1 MKSIPEFSI
10 RKPATTIMFIIS
22 MIFFGFLGLRKM
34 PVEMLPNINKPT
46 VRIRIKWDGATPDDV
61 DKMITRKIEDVL
73 PNVEGIVEY
82 SSESS
87 AETSLIFI
95 KFKYGTDVET
105 KITLIQN
112 ELNQIRNKFPDDMK
126 EPSIRKSSS
135 SDIPALTFTL
145 YGGDMMEMRS
155 YAENNLKPMLERL
168 EGVSEIDVYGGQEQE
183 VAIEID
189 PDKLENYNLSIV
201 DVYNKMKSSS
211 INIPGGILREGEKEY
226 LIKIEAE
233 IETADEIKEIILSN
247 KDGHLLKLKDIANI
261 KVAPKDVKSI
271 YRKNGEDSIVVIIS
285 KTDGGNAIS
294 IVNNSKKLL
303 EKNRGSLPLNTKL
316 NYEFDSSITI
326 NNSIN
331 NVKNSGIQ
339 GLVLASLI
347 LFVFLKSISATL
359 IIAVA
364 IPISIIFTFFLLN
377 MQGISINL
385 ISLMGLSLGIGMLVD
400 NSVVVVDNIFRHMT
414 ELGKSKI
421 QAAKDG
427 AEEMALPVLAST
439 MTTVAAFLPL
449 VFQEGLAKEQF
460 NNLCYA
466 ISYSL
471 LASLIISLTFVPM
484 IASKI
489 MDQKKNLNAEGKI
502 MTTFRKIYVNSLKWS
517 IRKRG
522 IVLLILLA
530 LFSGSLYVASKL
542 GGRFTP
548 TIDEGRYAV
557 VAKLPSGS
565 DVNKGDRIGKI
576 LEEKVKDLPFVVDY
590 TVSANG
596 TSSILNI
603 NAGLKTSR
611 EESMSDILKKL
622 RQTFVEIPDME
633 LTIAPGYRFGTRGLY
648 DLEFEL
654 YSDNE
659 AQLQII
665 SEQLKEQI
673 KKIDGI
679 YDVTSSFEGGKPEG
693 KFYINR
699 EKAEY
704 YGLDVKEI
712 ATMIQTQIL
721 GGTPIKINS
730 DNSEIDVT
738 LKLQKKYRESTG
750 LILDSRITL
759 KSGENIRISDVAEF
773 RAEEGPSK
781 IEKKDK
787 KKKIVLYANLK
798 SELDLK
804 TAQELVI
811 ETLEDMGYPEGIT
824 YGTGGK
830 SADMAEMSNQL
841 QYTFMIAVFLI
852 YFILVWQ
859 FESFIMPFV
868 IILSIPLSTTG
879 AFYALYLAGLSIDAM
894 VSVGFVMLAGIVV
907 NNAIVLIDFINFRR
921 EVGDNMNKALI
932 TAGKTRLRPILMTTL
947 TTVLGM
953 LPLMFSNGEGS
964 EIYKGMSF
972 VVVKAL
978 ITAGKTRLRPI
989 LMTTLTTVLGMLP
1002 LMFSN
1007 GEGSEIYKG
1016 MSFVVVFGL
1025 SAATLLTLIVI
1036 PVFYYFI
1043 DDFVKACKKL
1053 KESILAK
1060 K

>member
-46 VRIRIKWDGATPDDV
+46 VRIRIKWDGATPDDI

-364 IPISIIFTFFLLN
+364 IPISIVFTFFLLN

-517 IRKRG
+517 IRRRG
-522 IVLLILLA
+522 IVLLILFA

-576 LEEKVKDLPFVVDY
+576 LEDKVKDLPFVVDY

-611 EESMSDILKKL
+611 EDSMSDILKKL

-972 VVVKAL
+972 VVV
-978 ITAGKTRLRPI
+978 
-989 LMTTLTTVLGMLP
+989 
-1002 LMFSN
+1002 
-1007 GEGSEIYKG
+1007 
-1016 MSFVVVFGL
+1016 FGL

>member
-261 KVAPKDVKSI
+261 KVAPKDIKSI

-414 ELGKSKI
+414 ELGKNKI

-517 IRKRG
+517 IRRRG
-522 IVLLILLA
+522 IVLLILFA

-622 RQTFVEIPDME
+622 RETFVEIPDME

-787 KKKIVLYANLK
+787 KKKIVIYANMK
-798 SELDLK
+798 DELDLK

-811 ETLEDMGYPEGIT
+811 QTLEDMGYPEGIT

-830 SADMAEMSNQL
+830 SADMAEMSEQL

-972 VVVKAL
+972 VVV
-978 ITAGKTRLRPI
+978 
-989 LMTTLTTVLGMLP
+989 
-1002 LMFSN
+1002 
-1007 GEGSEIYKG
+1007 
-1016 MSFVVVFGL
+1016 FGL

-1036 PVFYYFI
+1036 PIFYYFI
-1043 DDFVKACKKL
+1043 DDFVKWCKK
-1053 KESILAK
+1053 AK
-1060 K
+1060 KVILNKK

>member
-1 MKSIPEFSI
+1 MRSIPEFSI

-112 ELNQIRNKFPDDMK
+112 ELNQIRNKFPDDMD

-135 SDIPALTFTL
+135 SDVPALTFTL
-145 YGGDMMEMRS
+145 YGGDKMEMRS

-168 EGVSEIDVYGGQEQE
+168 EGVSEINVYGGQEQE

-201 DVYNKMKSSS
+201 DVYNKMKSASA
-211 INIPGGILREGEKEY
+211 NLPGGILREGEKEY

-261 KVAPKDVKSI
+261 KVAPKDIKSI

-285 KTDGGNAIS
+285 KTDEGNAVS

-326 NNSIN
+326 NNSIS

-339 GLVLASLI
+339 GLVLASAI
-347 LFVFLKSISATL
+347 LFVFLKSISATI

-377 MQGISINL
+377 IQGISINL

-414 ELGKSKI
+414 ELGKNKL

-517 IRKRG
+517 IRRRG
-522 IVLLILLA
+522 IVLLILFV

-565 DVNKGDRIGKI
+565 DVNKGDRIGRI

-622 RQTFVEIPDME
+622 RETFVEIPDME

-659 AQLQII
+659 AQLQIV
-665 SEQLKEQI
+665 SEQLKEEI

-704 YGLDVKEI
+704 YGLDVKDI

-773 RAEEGPSK
+773 KAEEGPSK

-787 KKKIVLYANLK
+787 KKKIVIYANMK
-798 SELDLK
+798 DELDLK

-811 ETLEDMGYPEGIT
+811 QTLEDMGYPEGIT

-830 SADMAEMSNQL
+830 SADMAEMSEQL

-868 IILSIPLSTTG
+868 IIISIPLSTTG

-964 EIYKGMSF
+964 E
-972 VVVKAL
+972 V
-978 ITAGKTRLRPI
+978 
-989 LMTTLTTVLGMLP
+989 
-1002 LMFSN
+1002 
-1007 GEGSEIYKG
+1007 YKG

-1036 PVFYYFI
+1036 PIFYYFI
-1043 DDFVKACKKL
+1043 DDFIKICKNL
-1053 KESILAK
+1053 KK
-1060 K
+1060 KIFK

>member
-112 ELNQIRNKFPDDMK
+112 ELNQIRNKFPDDMD

-135 SDIPALTFTL
+135 SDVPALTFTL
-145 YGGDMMEMRS
+145 YGGDKMEMRS

-168 EGVSEIDVYGGQEQE
+168 EGVSEINVYGGQEQE

-201 DVYNKMKSSS
+201 DVYNKMKSASA
-211 INIPGGILREGEKEY
+211 NLPGGILREGEKEY
-226 LIKIEAE
+226 LVKIEAE
-233 IETADEIKEIILSN
+233 IETADEIREIILSN
-247 KDGHLLKLKDIANI
+247 RDGHLLKLKDVASI
-261 KVAPKDVKSI
+261 KVAPKDIKSI

-285 KTDGGNAIS
+285 KTDGGNAVS

-303 EKNRGSLPLNTKL
+303 ERNRGSLPLNTKL

-331 NVKNSGIQ
+331 NVKSSGIQ
-339 GLVLASLI
+339 GLVLASAI
-347 LFVFLKSISATL
+347 LFVFLKSISATI

-414 ELGKSKI
+414 ELGKNKI

-517 IRKRG
+517 IRRRG
-522 IVLLILLA
+522 IVLLILFA

-622 RQTFVEIPDME
+622 RETFVEIPDME

-704 YGLDVKEI
+704 YGLDVKDI

-787 KKKIVLYANLK
+787 KKKIVIYANMK
-798 SELDLK
+798 DELDLK

-811 ETLEDMGYPEGIT
+811 QTLEDMGYPEGIT

-830 SADMAEMSNQL
+830 SADMAEMSEQL

-972 VVVKAL
+972 VVV
-978 ITAGKTRLRPI
+978 
-989 LMTTLTTVLGMLP
+989 
-1002 LMFSN
+1002 
-1007 GEGSEIYKG
+1007 
-1016 MSFVVVFGL
+1016 FGL

-1036 PVFYYFI
+1036 PIFYYFI
-1043 DDFVKACKKL
+1043 DDFVKWCKK
-1053 KESILAK
+1053 AK
-1060 K
+1060 KVILNKK

>member
-271 YRKNGEDSIVVIIS
+271 YRKNGENSIVVIIS

-517 IRKRG
+517 IRRRG
-522 IVLLILLA
+522 IVLLILFA

-972 VVVKAL
+972 VVV
-978 ITAGKTRLRPI
+978 
-989 LMTTLTTVLGMLP
+989 
-1002 LMFSN
+1002 
-1007 GEGSEIYKG
+1007 
-1016 MSFVVVFGL
+1016 FGL

>member
-112 ELNQIRNKFPDDMK
+112 ELNQIRNKFPDDMD

-135 SDIPALTFTL
+135 SDVPALTFTL
-145 YGGDMMEMRS
+145 YGGDKMEMRS

-168 EGVSEIDVYGGQEQE
+168 EGVSEINVYGGQEQE

-201 DVYNKMKSSS
+201 DVYNKMKNASA
-211 INIPGGILREGEKEY
+211 NLPGGILREGEKEY
-226 LIKIEAE
+226 LVKIEAE
-233 IETADEIKEIILSN
+233 IETADEIREIILSN
-247 KDGHLLKLKDIANI
+247 KDGHLLKLKDVANI
-261 KVAPKDVKSI
+261 KVAPKDIKSI

-285 KTDGGNAIS
+285 KTDGGNAVS

-303 EKNRGSLPLNTKL
+303 ERNRGSLPLNTKL

-331 NVKNSGIQ
+331 NVKSSGIQ

-517 IRKRG
+517 IRRRG
-522 IVLLILLA
+522 IVLLILFA

-622 RQTFVEIPDME
+622 RETFVEIPDME

-665 SEQLKEQI
+665 SNQLKEEI

-704 YGLDVKEI
+704 YGLDVKDI

-787 KKKIVLYANLK
+787 KKKIVIYANMK
-798 SELDLK
+798 DELDLK

-830 SADMAEMSNQL
+830 SADMAEMSEQL

-953 LPLMFSNGEGS
+953 LPLMFN
-964 EIYKGMSF
+964 
-972 VVVKAL
+972 
-978 ITAGKTRLRPI
+978 
-989 LMTTLTTVLGMLP
+989 
-1002 LMFSN
+1002 N

-1043 DDFVKACKKL
+1043 DDFIKICKKL
-1053 KESILAK
+1053 KKSILAK

>member
-10 RKPATTIMFIIS
+10 RKPATTIIFIIS

-112 ELNQIRNKFPDDMK
+112 ELNQIRNKFPDDMD

-135 SDIPALTFTL
+135 SDVPALTFTL
-145 YGGDMMEMRS
+145 YGGDKMEMRS

-168 EGVSEIDVYGGQEQE
+168 EGVSEINVYGGQEQE

-201 DVYNKMKSSS
+201 DVYNKMKSASA
-211 INIPGGILREGEKEY
+211 NLPGGILREGEKEY
-226 LIKIEAE
+226 LVKIEAE
-233 IETADEIKEIILSN
+233 IETADEIREIILSN
-247 KDGHLLKLKDIANI
+247 KDGHLLKLKDVASI
-261 KVAPKDVKSI
+261 KVAPKDIKSI

-285 KTDGGNAIS
+285 KTDSGNAVS

-303 EKNRGSLPLNTKL
+303 ERNRGSLPLNTKL

-331 NVKNSGIQ
+331 NVKSSGIQ
-339 GLVLASLI
+339 GLVLASAI
-347 LFVFLKSISATL
+347 LFVFLKSISATI

-414 ELGKSKI
+414 ELGKNKI

-517 IRKRG
+517 IRRRG
-522 IVLLILLA
+522 IVLLILFA
-530 LFSGSLYVASKL
+530 LFSSSLYVASKL

-622 RQTFVEIPDME
+622 RETFVEIPDME

-704 YGLDVKEI
+704 YGLDVKDI

-787 KKKIVLYANLK
+787 KKKIVIYANMK
-798 SELDLK
+798 DELDLK

-811 ETLEDMGYPEGIT
+811 QTLEDMGYPEGIT

-830 SADMAEMSNQL
+830 SADMAEMSEQL

-972 VVVKAL
+972 VVV
-978 ITAGKTRLRPI
+978 
-989 LMTTLTTVLGMLP
+989 
-1002 LMFSN
+1002 
-1007 GEGSEIYKG
+1007 
-1016 MSFVVVFGL
+1016 FGL

-1036 PVFYYFI
+1036 PIFYYFI
-1043 DDFVKACKKL
+1043 DNFVKWCKK
-1053 KESILAK
+1053 AK
-1060 K
+1060 KVILNKK

>member
-112 ELNQIRNKFPDDMK
+112 ELNQIRNKFPDDMD

-135 SDIPALTFTL
+135 SDVPALTFTL
-145 YGGDMMEMRS
+145 YGGDKMEMRS

-168 EGVSEIDVYGGQEQE
+168 EGVSEINVYGGQEQE

-201 DVYNKMKSSS
+201 DIYNKMRSASA
-211 INIPGGILREGEKEY
+211 NLPGGILREGEKEY
-226 LIKIEAE
+226 LVKIEAE
-233 IETADEIKEIILSN
+233 IETADEIREIILSN
-247 KDGHLLKLKDIANI
+247 KDGHLLKLKDVASI
-261 KVAPKDVKSI
+261 KVAPKDIKSI

-285 KTDGGNAIS
+285 KTDSGNAVS

-303 EKNRGSLPLNTKL
+303 ERNRGSLPLNTKL

-331 NVKNSGIQ
+331 NVKSSGIQ
-339 GLVLASLI
+339 GLVLASAI
-347 LFVFLKSISATL
+347 LFVFLKSISATI

-414 ELGKSKI
+414 ELGKGKI

-517 IRKRG
+517 IRRRG
-522 IVLLILLA
+522 IVLLILFA

-622 RQTFVEIPDME
+622 RETFVEIPDME

-704 YGLDVKEI
+704 YGLDVRDI

-787 KKKIVLYANLK
+787 KKKIVIYANMK
-798 SELDLK
+798 DELDLK

-811 ETLEDMGYPEGIT
+811 QTLEDMGYPEGIT

-830 SADMAEMSNQL
+830 SADMAEMSEQL

-972 VVVKAL
+972 VVV
-978 ITAGKTRLRPI
+978 
-989 LMTTLTTVLGMLP
+989 
-1002 LMFSN
+1002 
-1007 GEGSEIYKG
+1007 
-1016 MSFVVVFGL
+1016 FGL

-1036 PVFYYFI
+1036 PIFYYFI
-1043 DDFVKACKKL
+1043 DDFVKWCKKV
-1053 KESILAK
+1053 K
-1060 K
+1060 KVVLNKK

>member
-34 PVEMLPNINKPT
+34 PIEMLPNINKPT

-112 ELNQIRNKFPDDMK
+112 ELNQIRNKFPDDMD

-135 SDIPALTFTL
+135 SDVPALTFTL
-145 YGGDMMEMRS
+145 YGGDKMEMRS

-168 EGVSEIDVYGGQEQE
+168 EGVSEINVYGGQEQE

-201 DVYNKMKSSS
+201 DVYNKMKSASA
-211 INIPGGILREGEKEY
+211 NLPGGILREGEKEY
-226 LIKIEAE
+226 LVKIEAE
-233 IETADEIKEIILSN
+233 IETADEIREIILSN
-247 KDGHLLKLKDIANI
+247 KDGHLLKLKDVASI
-261 KVAPKDVKSI
+261 KVAPKDIKSI

-331 NVKNSGIQ
+331 NVKSSGIQ
-339 GLVLASLI
+339 GLVLASAI
-347 LFVFLKSISATL
+347 LFVFLKSISATI

-414 ELGKSKI
+414 ELGKNKI

-517 IRKRG
+517 IRRRG
-522 IVLLILLA
+522 IVLLILFA

-596 TSSILNI
+596 TGSILNI

-738 LKLQKKYRESTG
+738 LKLQKKYRKSTG

-972 VVVKAL
+972 VVV
-978 ITAGKTRLRPI
+978 
-989 LMTTLTTVLGMLP
+989 
-1002 LMFSN
+1002 
-1007 GEGSEIYKG
+1007 
-1016 MSFVVVFGL
+1016 FGL

>member
-112 ELNQIRNKFPDDMK
+112 ELNQIRNKFPDDMD

-135 SDIPALTFTL
+135 SDVPALTFTL
-145 YGGDMMEMRS
+145 YGGDKMEMRS

-168 EGVSEIDVYGGQEQE
+168 EGVSEINVYGGQEQE

-201 DVYNKMKSSS
+201 DVYNKMKSASA
-211 INIPGGILREGEKEY
+211 NLPGGILREGEKEY
-226 LIKIEAE
+226 LVKIEAE

-247 KDGHLLKLKDIANI
+247 KDGHLLKLKDVASI
-261 KVAPKDVKSI
+261 KVAPKDIKSI

-285 KTDGGNAIS
+285 KTDSGNAVS

-303 EKNRGSLPLNTKL
+303 ERNRGSLPLNTKL
-316 NYEFDSSITI
+316 NYEFDSSVTI

-331 NVKNSGIQ
+331 NVKSSGIQ
-339 GLVLASLI
+339 GLVLASAI
-347 LFVFLKSISATL
+347 LFVFLKSISATI

-414 ELGKSKI
+414 ELGKNKI

-517 IRKRG
+517 IRRRG
-522 IVLLILLA
+522 IVLLVLFI

-611 EESMSDILKKL
+611 KESMSDILKKL
-622 RQTFVEIPDME
+622 RETFVEIPDME

-659 AQLQII
+659 AQLQIV
-665 SEQLKEQI
+665 SEQLKEEI

-704 YGLDVKEI
+704 YGLDVKDI

-787 KKKIVLYANLK
+787 KKKIVIYANMK
-798 SELDLK
+798 DELDLK

-811 ETLEDMGYPEGIT
+811 QTLEDMGYPEGIT

-830 SADMAEMSNQL
+830 SADMAEMSEQL

-972 VVVKAL
+972 VVV
-978 ITAGKTRLRPI
+978 
-989 LMTTLTTVLGMLP
+989 
-1002 LMFSN
+1002 
-1007 GEGSEIYKG
+1007 
-1016 MSFVVVFGL
+1016 FGL

-1036 PVFYYFI
+1036 PIFYYFI
-1043 DDFVKACKKL
+1043 DDFVKWCKK
-1053 KESILAK
+1053 AK
-1060 K
+1060 KVILNKK

>member
-112 ELNQIRNKFPDDMK
+112 ELNQIRNKFPDDMD

-145 YGGDMMEMRS
+145 YGGDKMEMRS

-168 EGVSEIDVYGGQEQE
+168 EGVSEINVYGGQEQE

-201 DVYNKMKSSS
+201 DVYNKMKSASA
-211 INIPGGILREGEKEY
+211 NLPGGILREGEKEY
-226 LIKIEAE
+226 LVKIEAE
-233 IETADEIKEIILSN
+233 IETADEIREIILSN
-247 KDGHLLKLKDIANI
+247 KDGHLLKLKDIASI
-261 KVAPKDVKSI
+261 KVAPKDIKSI

-285 KTDGGNAIS
+285 KTDGGNAVS

-303 EKNRGSLPLNTKL
+303 ERNRGSLPLNTKL

-331 NVKNSGIQ
+331 NVKSSGIQ
-339 GLVLASLI
+339 GLVLASAI
-347 LFVFLKSISATL
+347 LFIFLKSISATI

-414 ELGKSKI
+414 ELGKNKI

-517 IRKRG
+517 IRRRG
-522 IVLLILLA
+522 IILLILFA

-622 RQTFVEIPDME
+622 RETFVEIPDME

-704 YGLDVKEI
+704 YGLDVKDI
-712 ATMIQTQIL
+712 ATMVQTQIL

-787 KKKIVLYANLK
+787 KKKIVIYANMK
-798 SELDLK
+798 DELDLK

-811 ETLEDMGYPEGIT
+811 QTLEDMGYPERIT

-830 SADMAEMSNQL
+830 SADMAEMSEQL

-972 VVVKAL
+972 VVV
-978 ITAGKTRLRPI
+978 
-989 LMTTLTTVLGMLP
+989 
-1002 LMFSN
+1002 
-1007 GEGSEIYKG
+1007 
-1016 MSFVVVFGL
+1016 FGL

-1036 PVFYYFI
+1036 PIFYYFI
-1043 DDFVKACKKL
+1043 DDFVKWCKK
-1053 KESILAK
+1053 AK
-1060 K
+1060 KVILNKK

>member
-46 VRIRIKWDGATPDDV
+46 VRIRIKWDGATPDDI

-112 ELNQIRNKFPDDMK
+112 ELNQIRNKFPNDMK

-517 IRKRG
+517 IRRRG
-522 IVLLILLA
+522 IVLLILFA

-611 EESMSDILKKL
+611 EDSMSDILKKL

-972 VVVKAL
+972 VVV
-978 ITAGKTRLRPI
+978 
-989 LMTTLTTVLGMLP
+989 
-1002 LMFSN
+1002 
-1007 GEGSEIYKG
+1007 
-1016 MSFVVVFGL
+1016 FGL

-1043 DDFVKACKKL
+1043 DDFAKVCKKL

>member
-233 IETADEIKEIILSN
+233 IKTADEIKEIILSN

-414 ELGKSKI
+414 ELGKGKI

-427 AEEMALPVLAST
+427 AKEMALPVLAST

-517 IRKRG
+517 IRRRG
-522 IVLLILLA
+522 IVLLILFA

-622 RQTFVEIPDME
+622 RETFVEIPDME

-704 YGLDVKEI
+704 YGLDVKDI

-787 KKKIVLYANLK
+787 KKKIVIYANMK
-798 SELDLK
+798 DELDLK

-811 ETLEDMGYPEGIT
+811 QTLEDMGYPEGIT

-830 SADMAEMSNQL
+830 SADMAEMSEQL

-972 VVVKAL
+972 VVV
-978 ITAGKTRLRPI
+978 
-989 LMTTLTTVLGMLP
+989 
-1002 LMFSN
+1002 
-1007 GEGSEIYKG
+1007 
-1016 MSFVVVFGL
+1016 FGL

-1036 PVFYYFI
+1036 PIFYYFI
-1043 DDFVKACKKL
+1043 DDFVKWCKK
-1053 KESILAK
+1053 AK
-1060 K
+1060 KVILNKK

>member
-1 MKSIPEFSI
+1 
-10 RKPATTIMFIIS
+10 MFIIS

-34 PVEMLPNINKPT
+34 PIEMLPNINKPT

-112 ELNQIRNKFPDDMK
+112 ELNQIRNKFPDDMD

-135 SDIPALTFTL
+135 SDVPALTFTL
-145 YGGDMMEMRS
+145 YGGDKMEMRS

-168 EGVSEIDVYGGQEQE
+168 EGVSEINVYGGQEQE

-201 DVYNKMKSSS
+201 DVYNKMKSASA
-211 INIPGGILREGEKEY
+211 NLPGGILREGEKEY
-226 LIKIEAE
+226 LVKIEAE
-233 IETADEIKEIILSN
+233 IETADEIREIILSN
-247 KDGHLLKLKDIANI
+247 KDGHLLKLKDVASI
-261 KVAPKDVKSI
+261 KVAPKDIKSI

-285 KTDGGNAIS
+285 KTDSGNAVS

-303 EKNRGSLPLNTKL
+303 ERNRGSLPLNTKL

-331 NVKNSGIQ
+331 NVKSSGIQ
-339 GLVLASLI
+339 GLVLASAI
-347 LFVFLKSISATL
+347 LFVFLKSISATI

-414 ELGKSKI
+414 ELGKNKI

-517 IRKRG
+517 IRRRG
-522 IVLLILLA
+522 IVLLILFA

-622 RQTFVEIPDME
+622 RETFVEIPDME

-704 YGLDVKEI
+704 YGLDVKDI

-787 KKKIVLYANLK
+787 KKKIVIYANMK
-798 SELDLK
+798 DELDLK

-811 ETLEDMGYPEGIT
+811 QTLEDMGYPEGIT

-830 SADMAEMSNQL
+830 SADMAEMSEQL

-972 VVVKAL
+972 VVV
-978 ITAGKTRLRPI
+978 
-989 LMTTLTTVLGMLP
+989 
-1002 LMFSN
+1002 
-1007 GEGSEIYKG
+1007 
-1016 MSFVVVFGL
+1016 FGL

-1036 PVFYYFI
+1036 PIFYYFI
-1043 DDFVKACKKL
+1043 DDFVKWCKK
-1053 KESILAK
+1053 AK
-1060 K
+1060 KVILNKK

>member
-1 MKSIPEFSI
+1 MKSISEFSI
-10 RKPATTIMFIIS
+10 RKPATATMFIIS
-22 MIFFGFLGLRKM
+22 MIFFGILGLKKM
-34 PVEMLPNINKPT
+34 PIEMLPNINKPT
-46 VRIRIKWDGATPDDV
+46 VRIRIKWDGATPSDV

-82 SSESS
+82 TSESS
-87 AETSLIFI
+87 AEQSLIFV
-95 KFKYGTDVET
+95 KFKYGTEVET

-112 ELNQIRNKFPDDMK
+112 EINQIRNKFPDDMK
-126 EPSIRKSSS
+126 EPSIRKSSM
-135 SDIPALTFTL
+135 SDVPAITFSMA
-145 YGGDMMEMRS
+145 GGDRMEMRS

-168 EGVSEIDVYGGQEQE
+168 SGVAQIQVFGGQEQE
-183 VAIEID
+183 VSVEVD
-189 PDKLENYNLSIV
+189 PNKLENYNLGIM
-201 DVYNKMKSSS
+201 DVYNKMNKASV
-211 INIPGGILREGEKEY
+211 NLPGGILREGEKEY

-233 IETADEIKEIILSN
+233 IETADQIKEIVLSN
-247 KDGHLLKLKDIANI
+247 KDGHLLKLKDIAKI
-261 KVAPKDVKSI
+261 QVAPKDRTSI
-271 YRKNGEDSIVVIIS
+271 YRKNGKDSIVVIVS
-285 KTDGGNAIS
+285 KTDDGNSVS
-294 IVNNSKKLL
+294 IVNETKKVI
-303 EKNRGSLPLNTKL
+303 ERNRGSLPINTVL
-316 NYEFDSSITI
+316 NYEFDSSVTI
-326 NNSIN
+326 LNSIS
-331 NVKNSGIQ
+331 NVKSSGLQ
-339 GLVLASLI
+339 GLVLASVI

-377 MQGISINL
+377 IQGISINL

-414 ELGKSKI
+414 ELGKTKL
-421 QAAKDG
+421 QAARDG

-471 LASLIISLTFVPM
+471 LASLVISLTFVPM
-484 IASKI
+484 IASKV
-489 MDQKKNLNAEGKI
+489 MDSKKDLNAEGKMMI
-502 MTTFRKIYVNSLKWS
+502 GFRKIYVSTLKWA
-517 IRKRG
+517 IRHRG
-522 IVLLILLA
+522 AVLGILA
-530 LFSGSLYVASKL
+530 VLFAGSMFVASKI
-542 GGRFTP
+542 GGRYIP
-548 TIDEGRYAV
+548 TVDEGRYAV
-557 VAKLPSGS
+557 VAKLPSGA
-565 DVNKGDRIGKI
+565 DVNKADRIGKI
-576 LEEKVKDLPFVVDY
+576 LEEKAVTLPFVRDY
-590 TVSANG
+590 TVSGN
-596 TSSILNI
+596 SSHAILNI

-611 EESMSDILKKL
+611 DLSLQEIIREL
-622 RQTFVEIPDME
+622 RKTFVEFPDVE
-633 LTIAPGYRFGTRGLY
+633 LTITPGYKFGTRGIY

-659 AQLQII
+659 SQLQII
-665 SEQLKEQI
+665 SQELKERV
-673 KKIDGI
+673 KAIDGI

-693 KFYINR
+693 KFYIDR

-704 YGLDVKEI
+704 YGLDAKTI

-738 LKLQKKYRESTG
+738 LQLQKKYRESTG

-759 KSGENIRISDVAEF
+759 PNGGNIRISDVAEF

-787 KKKIVLYANLK
+787 KKKIVIYANLK
-798 SELDLK
+798 DELDLA
-804 TAQELVI
+804 TAQKYVTA
-811 ETLEDMGYPEGIT
+811 TLEEMGYPDGLT

-830 SADMAEMSNQL
+830 SADMAEMENQL
-841 QYTFMIAVFLI
+841 KATFAIAVFLI

-879 AFYALYLAGLSIDAM
+879 AFYALYAAGLSIDAM

-907 NNAIVLIDFINFRR
+907 NNAIVLIDFINIRR
-921 EVGDNMNKALI
+921 AAGDNMNKALI
-932 TAGKTRLRPILMTTL
+932 TAGKTRLRPIMMTTL

-953 LPLMFSNGEGS
+953 
-964 EIYKGMSF
+964 
-972 VVVKAL
+972 V
-978 ITAGKTRLRPI
+978 
-989 LMTTLTTVLGMLP
+989 P

-1025 SAATLLTLIVI
+1025 STATLLTLVVI
-1036 PVFYYFI
+1036 PVFYYLI
-1043 DDFVKACKKL
+1043 DDFIIIMKKFRKKL
-1053 KESILAK
+1053 SK
-1060 K
+1060 KS

>member
-112 ELNQIRNKFPDDMK
+112 ELNQIRNKFPDDMD

-135 SDIPALTFTL
+135 SDVPALTFTL
-145 YGGDMMEMRS
+145 YGGDKMEMRS

-168 EGVSEIDVYGGQEQE
+168 EGVSEINVYGGQEQE

-233 IETADEIKEIILSN
+233 IKTADEIKEIILSN

-517 IRKRG
+517 IRRRG
-522 IVLLILLA
+522 IVLLILFA

-654 YSDNE
+654 YSDNI

-704 YGLDVKEI
+704 YGLDVKDI

-787 KKKIVLYANLK
+787 KKKIVIYANMK
-798 SELDLK
+798 DELDLK

-811 ETLEDMGYPEGIT
+811 QTLEDMGYPEGIT

-830 SADMAEMSNQL
+830 SADMAEMSEQL

-921 EVGDNMNKALI
+921 EIGDNMN
-932 TAGKTRLRPILMTTL
+932 
-947 TTVLGM
+947 
-953 LPLMFSNGEGS
+953 
-964 EIYKGMSF
+964 
-972 VVVKAL
+972 KAL

-1036 PVFYYFI
+1036 PIFYYFI
-1043 DDFVKACKKL
+1043 DDFVKWCKK
-1053 KESILAK
+1053 AK
-1060 K
+1060 KVILNKK

>member
-34 PVEMLPNINKPT
+34 PIEMLPNINKPT

-112 ELNQIRNKFPDDMK
+112 ELNQIRNKFPDDMD

-135 SDIPALTFTL
+135 SDVPALTFTL
-145 YGGDMMEMRS
+145 YGGDKMEMRS

-168 EGVSEIDVYGGQEQE
+168 EGVSEINVYGGQEQE

-201 DVYNKMKSSS
+201 DVYNKMKSASA
-211 INIPGGILREGEKEY
+211 NLPGGILREGEKEY
-226 LIKIEAE
+226 LVKIEAE
-233 IETADEIKEIILSN
+233 IETADEIREIILSN
-247 KDGHLLKLKDIANI
+247 KDGHLLKLKDVASI
-261 KVAPKDVKSI
+261 KVAPKDIKSI

-285 KTDGGNAIS
+285 KTDSGNAVS

-303 EKNRGSLPLNTKL
+303 ERNRGSLPLNTKL

-331 NVKNSGIQ
+331 NVKSSGIQ
-339 GLVLASLI
+339 GLVLASAI
-347 LFVFLKSISATL
+347 LFVFLKSISATI

-414 ELGKSKI
+414 ELGKNKI

-517 IRKRG
+517 IRRRG
-522 IVLLILLA
+522 IVLLILFA

-542 GGRFTP
+542 GERFTP

-622 RQTFVEIPDME
+622 RETFVEIPDME

-704 YGLDVKEI
+704 YGLDVKDI

-787 KKKIVLYANLK
+787 KKKIVIYANMK
-798 SELDLK
+798 DELDLK

-811 ETLEDMGYPEGIT
+811 QTLEDMGYPEGIT

-830 SADMAEMSNQL
+830 SADMAEMSEQL

-972 VVVKAL
+972 VVV
-978 ITAGKTRLRPI
+978 
-989 LMTTLTTVLGMLP
+989 
-1002 LMFSN
+1002 
-1007 GEGSEIYKG
+1007 
-1016 MSFVVVFGL
+1016 FGL
-1025 SAATLLTLIVI
+1025 SAATLLTLIII
-1036 PVFYYFI
+1036 PIFYYFI
-1043 DDFVKACKKL
+1043 DDFVKWCKK
-1053 KESILAK
+1053 AK
-1060 K
+1060 KLF

>member
-112 ELNQIRNKFPDDMK
+112 ELNQIRNKFPDDMD

-135 SDIPALTFTL
+135 SDVPALTFTL
-145 YGGDMMEMRS
+145 YGGDKMEMRS

-168 EGVSEIDVYGGQEQE
+168 EGVSEINVYGGQEQE

-201 DVYNKMKSSS
+201 DVYNKMKSASA
-211 INIPGGILREGEKEY
+211 NLPGGILREGEKEY
-226 LIKIEAE
+226 LVKIEAE
-233 IETADEIKEIILSN
+233 IETADEIREIILSN
-247 KDGHLLKLKDIANI
+247 KDGHLLKLKDVASI
-261 KVAPKDVKSI
+261 KVAPKDIKSI

-285 KTDGGNAIS
+285 KTDSGNAVS

-303 EKNRGSLPLNTKL
+303 ERNRGSLPLNTKL

-331 NVKNSGIQ
+331 NVKSSGIQ
-339 GLVLASLI
+339 GLVLASAI
-347 LFVFLKSISATL
+347 LFVFLKSISATI

-414 ELGKSKI
+414 ELGKNKI

-517 IRKRG
+517 IRRRG
-522 IVLLILLA
+522 IVLLILFA

-622 RQTFVEIPDME
+622 RETFVEIPDME

-704 YGLDVKEI
+704 YGLDVKDI

-787 KKKIVLYANLK
+787 KKKIVIYANMK
-798 SELDLK
+798 DELDLK

-811 ETLEDMGYPEGIT
+811 QTLEDMGYPEGIT

-830 SADMAEMSNQL
+830 SADMAEMSEQL

-972 VVVKAL
+972 VVV
-978 ITAGKTRLRPI
+978 
-989 LMTTLTTVLGMLP
+989 
-1002 LMFSN
+1002 
-1007 GEGSEIYKG
+1007 
-1016 MSFVVVFGL
+1016 FGL

-1036 PVFYYFI
+1036 PIFYYFI
-1043 DDFVKACKKL
+1043 DDFVKWCKKI
-1053 KESILAK
+1053 KKVILNK

>member
-112 ELNQIRNKFPDDMK
+112 ELNQIRNKFPDDMD

-135 SDIPALTFTL
+135 SDVPALTFTL
-145 YGGDMMEMRS
+145 YGGDKMEMRS

-168 EGVSEIDVYGGQEQE
+168 EGVSEINVYGGQEQE

-201 DVYNKMKSSS
+201 DVYTKMKSASA
-211 INIPGGILREGEKEY
+211 NLPGGILREGEKEY
-226 LIKIEAE
+226 LVKIEAE
-233 IETADEIKEIILSN
+233 IETADEIREIILSN
-247 KDGHLLKLKDIANI
+247 KDGHLLKLKDVANI
-261 KVAPKDVKSI
+261 KVAPKDIKSI

-285 KTDGGNAIS
+285 KTDGGNAVS

-303 EKNRGSLPLNTKL
+303 ERNRGSLPLNTKL

-331 NVKNSGIQ
+331 NVKSSGIQ
-339 GLVLASLI
+339 GLVLASAI
-347 LFVFLKSISATL
+347 LFVFLKSISATI

-414 ELGKSKI
+414 ELGKNKI

-517 IRKRG
+517 IRRRG
-522 IVLLILLA
+522 IVLLILFA

-622 RQTFVEIPDME
+622 RETFVEIPDME

-704 YGLDVKEI
+704 YGLDVKDI

-787 KKKIVLYANLK
+787 KKKIVIYANMK
-798 SELDLK
+798 DELDLK

-811 ETLEDMGYPEGIT
+811 QTLEDMGYPEGIT

-830 SADMAEMSNQL
+830 SADMAEMSEQL

-972 VVVKAL
+972 VVV
-978 ITAGKTRLRPI
+978 
-989 LMTTLTTVLGMLP
+989 
-1002 LMFSN
+1002 
-1007 GEGSEIYKG
+1007 
-1016 MSFVVVFGL
+1016 FGL

-1036 PVFYYFI
+1036 PIFYYFI
-1043 DDFVKACKKL
+1043 DDFVKWCKK
-1053 KESILAK
+1053 AK
-1060 K
+1060 KVILNKK

>member
-145 YGGDMMEMRS
+145 YGGDKMEMRS

-168 EGVSEIDVYGGQEQE
+168 EGVSEINVYGGQEQE

-201 DVYNKMKSSS
+201 DVYNKMKSASA
-211 INIPGGILREGEKEY
+211 NLPGGILREGEKEY
-226 LIKIEAE
+226 LVKIEAE
-233 IETADEIKEIILSN
+233 IETADEIREIILSN
-247 KDGHLLKLKDIANI
+247 KDGHLLKLKDVANI
-261 KVAPKDVKSI
+261 KVAPKDIKSI

-285 KTDGGNAIS
+285 KTDSGNAVL

-303 EKNRGSLPLNTKL
+303 ERNRGSLPLNTKL

-331 NVKNSGIQ
+331 NVKSSGIQ
-339 GLVLASLI
+339 GLVLASAI
-347 LFVFLKSISATL
+347 LFIFLKSISATI

-414 ELGKSKI
+414 ELGKGKI

-427 AEEMALPVLAST
+427 AKEMALPVLAST

-517 IRKRG
+517 IRRRG
-522 IVLLILLA
+522 IILLILFA

-565 DVNKGDRIGKI
+565 DINKGDRIGKI

-622 RQTFVEIPDME
+622 RETFVEIPDME

-704 YGLDVKEI
+704 YGLDVKDI

-787 KKKIVLYANLK
+787 KKKIVIYANMK
-798 SELDLK
+798 DELDLK

-811 ETLEDMGYPEGIT
+811 QTLEDMGYPEGIT

-830 SADMAEMSNQL
+830 SADMAEMSEQL

-972 VVVKAL
+972 VVV
-978 ITAGKTRLRPI
+978 
-989 LMTTLTTVLGMLP
+989 
-1002 LMFSN
+1002 
-1007 GEGSEIYKG
+1007 
-1016 MSFVVVFGL
+1016 FGL

-1053 KESILAK
+1053 KKSILAK

>member
-233 IETADEIKEIILSN
+233 IKTADEIKEIILSN
-247 KDGHLLKLKDIANI
+247 KDGHLLKLKDVASI
-261 KVAPKDVKSI
+261 KVAPKDIKSI

-285 KTDGGNAIS
+285 KTDSGNAVS

-303 EKNRGSLPLNTKL
+303 ERNRGSLPLNTKL

-331 NVKNSGIQ
+331 NVKSSGIQ
-339 GLVLASLI
+339 GLVLASAI
-347 LFVFLKSISATL
+347 LFVFLKSISATI

-414 ELGKSKI
+414 ELGKNKI

-517 IRKRG
+517 IRRRG
-522 IVLLILLA
+522 IVLLILFA

-622 RQTFVEIPDME
+622 RETFVEIPDME

-704 YGLDVKEI
+704 YGLDVKDI

-787 KKKIVLYANLK
+787 KKKIVIYANMK
-798 SELDLK
+798 DELDLK

-811 ETLEDMGYPEGIT
+811 QTLEDMGYPEGIT

-830 SADMAEMSNQL
+830 SADMAEMSEQL

-972 VVVKAL
+972 VVV
-978 ITAGKTRLRPI
+978 
-989 LMTTLTTVLGMLP
+989 
-1002 LMFSN
+1002 
-1007 GEGSEIYKG
+1007 
-1016 MSFVVVFGL
+1016 FGL

-1036 PVFYYFI
+1036 PIFYYFI
-1043 DDFVKACKKL
+1043 DDFVKWCKK
-1053 KESILAK
+1053 AK
-1060 K
+1060 KVILNKK

>member
-112 ELNQIRNKFPDDMK
+112 ELNQIRNKFPDDMD

-135 SDIPALTFTL
+135 SDVPALTFTL
-145 YGGDMMEMRS
+145 YGGDKMEMRS

-168 EGVSEIDVYGGQEQE
+168 EGVSEINVYGGQEQE

-201 DVYNKMKSSS
+201 DVYNKMKSASA
-211 INIPGGILREGEKEY
+211 NLPGGILREGEKEY
-226 LIKIEAE
+226 LVKIEAE
-233 IETADEIKEIILSN
+233 IETADEIREIILSN
-247 KDGHLLKLKDIANI
+247 KDGHLLKLKDVASI
-261 KVAPKDVKSI
+261 KVAPKDIKSI

-285 KTDGGNAIS
+285 KTDSGNAVS

-303 EKNRGSLPLNTKL
+303 ERNRGSLPLNTKL

-331 NVKNSGIQ
+331 NVKSSGIQ
-339 GLVLASLI
+339 GLVLASAI
-347 LFVFLKSISATL
+347 LFVFLKSISATI

-414 ELGKSKI
+414 ELGKNKI

-517 IRKRG
+517 IRRRG
-522 IVLLILLA
+522 IVLLILFA

-622 RQTFVEIPDME
+622 RETFVEIPDME

-704 YGLDVKEI
+704 YGLDVKDI

-787 KKKIVLYANLK
+787 KKKIVIYANMK
-798 SELDLK
+798 DELDLK

-811 ETLEDMGYPEGIT
+811 QTLEDMGYPEGIT

-830 SADMAEMSNQL
+830 SADMAEMSEQL

-972 VVVKAL
+972 VVV
-978 ITAGKTRLRPI
+978 
-989 LMTTLTTVLGMLP
+989 
-1002 LMFSN
+1002 
-1007 GEGSEIYKG
+1007 
-1016 MSFVVVFGL
+1016 FGL

-1036 PVFYYFI
+1036 PIFYYFI
-1043 DDFVKACKKL
+1043 DDFVKWCKK
-1053 KESILAK
+1053 AK
-1060 K
+1060 KVILNKK

>member
-34 PVEMLPNINKPT
+34 PIEMLPNINKPT

-112 ELNQIRNKFPDDMK
+112 ELNQIRNKFPDDMD

-135 SDIPALTFTL
+135 SDVPALTFTL
-145 YGGDMMEMRS
+145 YGGDKMEMRS

-168 EGVSEIDVYGGQEQE
+168 EGVSEINVYGGQEQE

-201 DVYNKMKSSS
+201 DVYNKMKSASA
-211 INIPGGILREGEKEY
+211 NLPGGILREGEKEY
-226 LIKIEAE
+226 LVKIEAE
-233 IETADEIKEIILSN
+233 IETADEIREIILSN
-247 KDGHLLKLKDIANI
+247 KDGHLLKLKDVANI
-261 KVAPKDVKSI
+261 KVAPKDIKSI

-285 KTDGGNAIS
+285 KTDSGNAVS

-303 EKNRGSLPLNTKL
+303 ERNRGSLPLNTKL

-331 NVKNSGIQ
+331 NVKSSGIQ
-339 GLVLASLI
+339 GLVLASAI
-347 LFVFLKSISATL
+347 LFIFLKSISATI

-414 ELGKSKI
+414 ELGKNKI

-517 IRKRG
+517 IRRRG
-522 IVLLILLA
+522 IVLLILFA

-622 RQTFVEIPDME
+622 RETFVEIPDME

-704 YGLDVKEI
+704 YGLDVKDI

-787 KKKIVLYANLK
+787 KKKIVIYANMK
-798 SELDLK
+798 DELDLK

-811 ETLEDMGYPEGIT
+811 QTLEDMGYPEGIT

-830 SADMAEMSNQL
+830 SADMAEMSEQL

-972 VVVKAL
+972 VVV
-978 ITAGKTRLRPI
+978 
-989 LMTTLTTVLGMLP
+989 
-1002 LMFSN
+1002 
-1007 GEGSEIYKG
+1007 
-1016 MSFVVVFGL
+1016 FGL

-1036 PVFYYFI
+1036 PIFYYFI
-1043 DDFVKACKKL
+1043 DDFVKWCKK
-1053 KESILAK
+1053 AK
-1060 K
+1060 KVILNKK

>member
-201 DVYNKMKSSS
+201 DVYNKMKNSS

-347 LFVFLKSISATL
+347 LFIFLKSISATL

-517 IRKRG
+517 IRRRG
-522 IVLLILLA
+522 IVLLILFA

-830 SADMAEMSNQL
+830 SADMAEMSEQL

-972 VVVKAL
+972 VVV
-978 ITAGKTRLRPI
+978 
-989 LMTTLTTVLGMLP
+989 
-1002 LMFSN
+1002 
-1007 GEGSEIYKG
+1007 
-1016 MSFVVVFGL
+1016 FGL

>member
-112 ELNQIRNKFPDDMK
+112 ELNQIRNKFPDDMD

-135 SDIPALTFTL
+135 SDVPALTFTL
-145 YGGDMMEMRS
+145 YGGDKMEMRS

-168 EGVSEIDVYGGQEQE
+168 EGVSEINVYGGQEQE

-201 DVYNKMKSSS
+201 DVYTKMKSASA
-211 INIPGGILREGEKEY
+211 NLPGGILREGEKEY
-226 LIKIEAE
+226 LVKIEAE
-233 IETADEIKEIILSN
+233 IETADEIREIILSN
-247 KDGHLLKLKDIANI
+247 KDGHLLKLKDVANI
-261 KVAPKDVKSI
+261 KVAPKDIKSI

-285 KTDGGNAIS
+285 KTDSGNAVS

-303 EKNRGSLPLNTKL
+303 ERNRGSLPLNTKL

-331 NVKNSGIQ
+331 NVKSSGIQ
-339 GLVLASLI
+339 GLVLASAI
-347 LFVFLKSISATL
+347 LFVFLKSISATI

-414 ELGKSKI
+414 ELGKNKI

-517 IRKRG
+517 IRRRG
-522 IVLLILLA
+522 IILLILFA

-622 RQTFVEIPDME
+622 RETFVEIPDME

-704 YGLDVKEI
+704 YGLDVKDI

-787 KKKIVLYANLK
+787 KKKIVIYANMK
-798 SELDLK
+798 DELDLK

-811 ETLEDMGYPEGIT
+811 QTLEDMGYPEGIT

-830 SADMAEMSNQL
+830 SADMAEMSEQL

-972 VVVKAL
+972 VVV
-978 ITAGKTRLRPI
+978 
-989 LMTTLTTVLGMLP
+989 
-1002 LMFSN
+1002 
-1007 GEGSEIYKG
+1007 
-1016 MSFVVVFGL
+1016 FGL

-1036 PVFYYFI
+1036 PIFYYFI
-1043 DDFVKACKKL
+1043 DDFVKWCKK
-1053 KESILAK
+1053 AK
-1060 K
+1060 KVILNKK

>member
-112 ELNQIRNKFPDDMK
+112 ELNQIRNKFPDDMD

-135 SDIPALTFTL
+135 SDVPALTFTL
-145 YGGDMMEMRS
+145 YGGDKMEMRS

-168 EGVSEIDVYGGQEQE
+168 EGVSEINVYGGQEQE

-201 DVYNKMKSSS
+201 DVYNKMKSASA
-211 INIPGGILREGEKEY
+211 NLPGGILREGEKEY
-226 LIKIEAE
+226 LVKIEAE
-233 IETADEIKEIILSN
+233 IETADEIREIILSN
-247 KDGHLLKLKDIANI
+247 KDGHLLKLKDIASI
-261 KVAPKDVKSI
+261 KVAPKDIKSI

-285 KTDGGNAIS
+285 KTDGGNAVS

-303 EKNRGSLPLNTKL
+303 ERNRGSLPLNTKL

-331 NVKNSGIQ
+331 NVKSSGIQ
-339 GLVLASLI
+339 GLVLASAI
-347 LFVFLKSISATL
+347 LFIFLKSISATI

-414 ELGKSKI
+414 ELGKNKI

-517 IRKRG
+517 IRRRG
-522 IVLLILLA
+522 IVLLILFA
-530 LFSGSLYVASKL
+530 LFTGSLYVASKL

-622 RQTFVEIPDME
+622 RKTFVEIPDME

-704 YGLDVKEI
+704 YGLDVKDI

-787 KKKIVLYANLK
+787 KKKIVIYANMK
-798 SELDLK
+798 DELDLK
-804 TAQELVI
+804 TAQKLVI
-811 ETLEDMGYPEGIT
+811 QTLEDMGYPEGIT

-830 SADMAEMSNQL
+830 SADMAEMSEQL

-972 VVVKAL
+972 VVV
-978 ITAGKTRLRPI
+978 
-989 LMTTLTTVLGMLP
+989 
-1002 LMFSN
+1002 
-1007 GEGSEIYKG
+1007 
-1016 MSFVVVFGL
+1016 FGL

-1036 PVFYYFI
+1036 PIFYYFI
-1043 DDFVKACKKL
+1043 DDFVKWCKKI
-1053 KESILAK
+1053 KKVILNK

>member
-189 PDKLENYNLSIV
+189 PDRLENYNLSIV

-517 IRKRG
+517 IRRRG
-522 IVLLILLA
+522 IVLLILFA

-611 EESMSDILKKL
+611 EDSMSDILKKL

-972 VVVKAL
+972 VVV
-978 ITAGKTRLRPI
+978 
-989 LMTTLTTVLGMLP
+989 
-1002 LMFSN
+1002 
-1007 GEGSEIYKG
+1007 
-1016 MSFVVVFGL
+1016 FGL

-1036 PVFYYFI
+1036 PIFYYFI
-1043 DDFVKACKKL
+1043 DDFVKWCKK
-1053 KESILAK
+1053 AK
-1060 K
+1060 KVILNKK

>member
-34 PVEMLPNINKPT
+34 PIEMLPNINKPT

-112 ELNQIRNKFPDDMK
+112 ELNQIRNKFPDDMD

-135 SDIPALTFTL
+135 SDVPALTFTL
-145 YGGDMMEMRS
+145 YGGDKMEMRS

-168 EGVSEIDVYGGQEQE
+168 EGVSEINVYGGQEQE

-201 DVYNKMKSSS
+201 DVYNKMKSASA
-211 INIPGGILREGEKEY
+211 NLPGGILREGEKEY
-226 LIKIEAE
+226 LVKIEAE
-233 IETADEIKEIILSN
+233 IETTDEIREIILSN
-247 KDGHLLKLKDIANI
+247 KDGHLLKLKDVASI
-261 KVAPKDVKSI
+261 KVAPKDIKSI

-285 KTDGGNAIS
+285 KTDSGNAVS

-303 EKNRGSLPLNTKL
+303 ERNRGSLPLNTKL

-331 NVKNSGIQ
+331 NVKSSGIQ
-339 GLVLASLI
+339 GLVLASAI
-347 LFVFLKSISATL
+347 LFVFLKSISATI

-414 ELGKSKI
+414 ELGKNKI

-517 IRKRG
+517 IRRRG
-522 IVLLILLA
+522 IVLLILFA

-738 LKLQKKYRESTG
+738 LKLQKKYRKSTG

-972 VVVKAL
+972 VVV
-978 ITAGKTRLRPI
+978 
-989 LMTTLTTVLGMLP
+989 
-1002 LMFSN
+1002 
-1007 GEGSEIYKG
+1007 
-1016 MSFVVVFGL
+1016 FGL

>member
-112 ELNQIRNKFPDDMK
+112 ELNQIRNKFPDDMD

-135 SDIPALTFTL
+135 SDVPALTFTL
-145 YGGDMMEMRS
+145 YGGDKMEMRS

-168 EGVSEIDVYGGQEQE
+168 EGVSEINVYGGQEQE

-201 DVYNKMKSSS
+201 DIYNKMRSASA
-211 INIPGGILREGEKEY
+211 NLPGGILREGEKEY
-226 LIKIEAE
+226 LVKIEAE
-233 IETADEIKEIILSN
+233 IETADEIREIILSN
-247 KDGHLLKLKDIANI
+247 KDGHLLKLKDVASI
-261 KVAPKDVKSI
+261 KVAPKDIKSI

-285 KTDGGNAIS
+285 KTDSGNAVS

-303 EKNRGSLPLNTKL
+303 ERNRGSLPLNTKL

-331 NVKNSGIQ
+331 NVKSSGIQ
-339 GLVLASLI
+339 GLVLASAI
-347 LFVFLKSISATL
+347 LFVFLKSISATI

-414 ELGKSKI
+414 ELGKGKI

-517 IRKRG
+517 IRRRG
-522 IVLLILLA
+522 IVLLILFA

-622 RQTFVEIPDME
+622 RETFVEIPDME

-654 YSDNE
+654 YSNNE

-704 YGLDVKEI
+704 YGLDVRDI

-787 KKKIVLYANLK
+787 KKKIVIYANMK
-798 SELDLK
+798 DELDLK

-811 ETLEDMGYPEGIT
+811 QTLEDMGYPEGIT

-830 SADMAEMSNQL
+830 SADMAEMSEQL

-972 VVVKAL
+972 VVV
-978 ITAGKTRLRPI
+978 
-989 LMTTLTTVLGMLP
+989 
-1002 LMFSN
+1002 
-1007 GEGSEIYKG
+1007 
-1016 MSFVVVFGL
+1016 FGL

-1036 PVFYYFI
+1036 PIFYYFI
-1043 DDFVKACKKL
+1043 DDFVKWCKRV
-1053 KESILAK
+1053 K
-1060 K
+1060 KVVLNKK

>member
-145 YGGDMMEMRS
+145 YGGDKMEMRS

-168 EGVSEIDVYGGQEQE
+168 EGVSEINVYGGQEQE

-201 DVYNKMKSSS
+201 DVYNKMKSASA
-211 INIPGGILREGEKEY
+211 NLPGGILREGEKEY
-226 LIKIEAE
+226 LVKIEAE
-233 IETADEIKEIILSN
+233 IETADEIREIILSN
-247 KDGHLLKLKDIANI
+247 KDGHLLKLKDVANI
-261 KVAPKDVKSI
+261 KVAPKDIKSI
-271 YRKNGEDSIVVIIS
+271 YKKNGEDSIVVIIS
-285 KTDGGNAIS
+285 KTDSGNAVS

-303 EKNRGSLPLNTKL
+303 ERNRGSLPLNTKL

-331 NVKNSGIQ
+331 NVKSSGIQ
-339 GLVLASLI
+339 GLVLASAI
-347 LFVFLKSISATL
+347 LFVFLKSISATI

-414 ELGKSKI
+414 ELGKNKI

-517 IRKRG
+517 IRRRG
-522 IVLLILLA
+522 IILLILFA

-622 RQTFVEIPDME
+622 RETFVEIPDME

-704 YGLDVKEI
+704 YGLDVKDI

-787 KKKIVLYANLK
+787 KKKIVIYANMK
-798 SELDLK
+798 DELDLK

-811 ETLEDMGYPEGIT
+811 QTLEDMGYPEGIT

-830 SADMAEMSNQL
+830 SADMAEMSEQL

-972 VVVKAL
+972 VVV
-978 ITAGKTRLRPI
+978 
-989 LMTTLTTVLGMLP
+989 
-1002 LMFSN
+1002 
-1007 GEGSEIYKG
+1007 
-1016 MSFVVVFGL
+1016 FGL

-1036 PVFYYFI
+1036 PIFYYFI
-1043 DDFVKACKKL
+1043 DDFVKWCKK
-1053 KESILAK
+1053 AK
-1060 K
+1060 KVILNKK

>member
-183 VAIEID
+183 VAIETD

-414 ELGKSKI
+414 ELGKGKI

-517 IRKRG
+517 IRRRG
-522 IVLLILLA
+522 IVLLILFA

-576 LEEKVKDLPFVVDY
+576 LEEKVKDLPFIVDY

-611 EESMSDILKKL
+611 EESMSVILKKL

-972 VVVKAL
+972 VVV
-978 ITAGKTRLRPI
+978 
-989 LMTTLTTVLGMLP
+989 
-1002 LMFSN
+1002 
-1007 GEGSEIYKG
+1007 
-1016 MSFVVVFGL
+1016 FGL

>member
-347 LFVFLKSISATL
+347 LFVFLKSVSATL

-400 NSVVVVDNIFRHMT
+400 NSVVVIDNIFRHMT

-517 IRKRG
+517 IRRRG
-522 IVLLILLA
+522 IVLLILFA

-972 VVVKAL
+972 VVV
-978 ITAGKTRLRPI
+978 
-989 LMTTLTTVLGMLP
+989 
-1002 LMFSN
+1002 
-1007 GEGSEIYKG
+1007 
-1016 MSFVVVFGL
+1016 FGL

>member
-145 YGGDMMEMRS
+145 YGGDKMEMRS

-168 EGVSEIDVYGGQEQE
+168 EGVSEINVYGGQEQE

-201 DVYNKMKSSS
+201 DVYNKMKSASA
-211 INIPGGILREGEKEY
+211 NLPGGILREGEKEY
-226 LIKIEAE
+226 LVKIEAE
-233 IETADEIKEIILSN
+233 IETADEIREIILSN
-247 KDGHLLKLKDIANI
+247 KDGHLLKLKDIASI
-261 KVAPKDVKSI
+261 KVAPKDIKSI

-285 KTDGGNAIS
+285 KTDGGNAVS

-303 EKNRGSLPLNTKL
+303 ERNRGSLPLNTKL

-331 NVKNSGIQ
+331 NVKSSGIQ
-339 GLVLASLI
+339 GLVLASAI
-347 LFVFLKSISATL
+347 LFIFLKSISATI

-414 ELGKSKI
+414 ELGKNKI

-517 IRKRG
+517 IRRRG
-522 IVLLILLA
+522 IILLILFA

-622 RQTFVEIPDME
+622 RETFVEIPDME

-704 YGLDVKEI
+704 YGLDVKDI

-787 KKKIVLYANLK
+787 KKKIVIYANMK
-798 SELDLK
+798 DELDLK

-811 ETLEDMGYPEGIT
+811 QTLEDMGYPEGIT

-830 SADMAEMSNQL
+830 SADMAEMSEQL

-921 EVGDNMNKALI
+921 EIGDNMN
-932 TAGKTRLRPILMTTL
+932 
-947 TTVLGM
+947 
-953 LPLMFSNGEGS
+953 
-964 EIYKGMSF
+964 
-972 VVVKAL
+972 KAL

-1036 PVFYYFI
+1036 PIFYYFI
-1043 DDFVKACKKL
+1043 DDFVKWCKK
-1053 KESILAK
+1053 AK
-1060 K
+1060 KVILNKK

>member
-46 VRIRIKWDGATPDDV
+46 VRIRIKWDGATPDDI

-189 PDKLENYNLSIV
+189 PDRLENYNLSIV

-517 IRKRG
+517 IRRRG
-522 IVLLILLA
+522 IVLLILFA

-611 EESMSDILKKL
+611 EDSMSDILKKL

-972 VVVKAL
+972 VVV
-978 ITAGKTRLRPI
+978 
-989 LMTTLTTVLGMLP
+989 
-1002 LMFSN
+1002 
-1007 GEGSEIYKG
+1007 
-1016 MSFVVVFGL
+1016 FGL

>member
-34 PVEMLPNINKPT
+34 PIEMLPNINKPT

-112 ELNQIRNKFPDDMK
+112 ELNQIRNKFPDDMD

-135 SDIPALTFTL
+135 SDVPALTFTL
-145 YGGDMMEMRS
+145 YGGDKMEMRS

-168 EGVSEIDVYGGQEQE
+168 EGVSEINVYGGQEQE

-201 DVYNKMKSSS
+201 DVYNKMKSASA
-211 INIPGGILREGEKEY
+211 NLPGGILREGEKEY
-226 LIKIEAE
+226 LVKIEAE
-233 IETADEIKEIILSN
+233 IETADEIREIILSN
-247 KDGHLLKLKDIANI
+247 KDGHLLKLKDVASI
-261 KVAPKDVKSI
+261 KVAPKDIKSI

-285 KTDGGNAIS
+285 KTDSGNAVS

-303 EKNRGSLPLNTKL
+303 ERNRGSLPLNTKL

-331 NVKNSGIQ
+331 NVKSSGIQ
-339 GLVLASLI
+339 GLVLASAI
-347 LFVFLKSISATL
+347 LFVFLKSISATI

-414 ELGKSKI
+414 ELGKNKI

-517 IRKRG
+517 IRRRG
-522 IVLLILLA
+522 IVLLILFA

-622 RQTFVEIPDME
+622 RETFVEIPDME

-659 AQLQII
+659 VQLQII

-704 YGLDVKEI
+704 YGLDVKDI

-787 KKKIVLYANLK
+787 KKKIVIYANMK
-798 SELDLK
+798 DELDLK

-811 ETLEDMGYPEGIT
+811 QTLEDMGYPEGIT

-830 SADMAEMSNQL
+830 SADMAEMSEQL

-972 VVVKAL
+972 VVV
-978 ITAGKTRLRPI
+978 
-989 LMTTLTTVLGMLP
+989 
-1002 LMFSN
+1002 
-1007 GEGSEIYKG
+1007 
-1016 MSFVVVFGL
+1016 FGL

-1036 PVFYYFI
+1036 PIFYYFI
-1043 DDFVKACKKL
+1043 DDFVKWCKK
-1053 KESILAK
+1053 AK
-1060 K
+1060 KVILNKK

>member
-112 ELNQIRNKFPDDMK
+112 ELNQIRNKFPDDMD

-135 SDIPALTFTL
+135 SDVPALTFTL
-145 YGGDMMEMRS
+145 YGGDKMEMRS

-168 EGVSEIDVYGGQEQE
+168 EGVSEINVYGGQEQE

-201 DVYNKMKSSS
+201 DVYNKMKSASA
-211 INIPGGILREGEKEY
+211 NLPGGILREGEKEY
-226 LIKIEAE
+226 LVKIEAE
-233 IETADEIKEIILSN
+233 IETADEIREIILSN
-247 KDGHLLKLKDIANI
+247 KDGHLLKLKDVASI
-261 KVAPKDVKSI
+261 KVAPKDIKSI

-285 KTDGGNAIS
+285 KTDGGNAVS

-303 EKNRGSLPLNTKL
+303 ERNRGSLPLNTKL

-331 NVKNSGIQ
+331 NVKSSGIQ
-339 GLVLASLI
+339 GLVLASAI
-347 LFVFLKSISATL
+347 LFVFLKSISATI

-377 MQGISINL
+377 IQGISINL

-414 ELGKSKI
+414 ELGKNKI

-517 IRKRG
+517 IRRRG
-522 IVLLILLA
+522 IVLLILFA

-622 RQTFVEIPDME
+622 RETFVEIPDME

-704 YGLDVKEI
+704 YGLDVKDI

-787 KKKIVLYANLK
+787 KKKIVIYANMK
-798 SELDLK
+798 DELDLK

-811 ETLEDMGYPEGIT
+811 QTLEDMGYPEGIT

-830 SADMAEMSNQL
+830 SADMAEMSEQL

-972 VVVKAL
+972 VVV
-978 ITAGKTRLRPI
+978 
-989 LMTTLTTVLGMLP
+989 
-1002 LMFSN
+1002 
-1007 GEGSEIYKG
+1007 
-1016 MSFVVVFGL
+1016 FGL

-1036 PVFYYFI
+1036 PIFYYFI
-1043 DDFVKACKKL
+1043 DDFVKWCKK
-1053 KESILAK
+1053 AK
-1060 K
+1060 KVILNKK

>member
-34 PVEMLPNINKPT
+34 PIEMLPNINKPT

-112 ELNQIRNKFPDDMK
+112 ELNQIRNKFPDDMD

-135 SDIPALTFTL
+135 SDVPALTFTL
-145 YGGDMMEMRS
+145 YGGDKMEMRS

-168 EGVSEIDVYGGQEQE
+168 EGVSEINVYGGQEQE

-201 DVYNKMKSSS
+201 DVYNKMKSASA
-211 INIPGGILREGEKEY
+211 NLPGGILREGEKEY
-226 LIKIEAE
+226 LVKIEAE
-233 IETADEIKEIILSN
+233 IETADEIREIILSN
-247 KDGHLLKLKDIANI
+247 KDGHLLKLKDVASI
-261 KVAPKDVKSI
+261 KVAPKDIKSI

-285 KTDGGNAIS
+285 KTDSGNAVS

-303 EKNRGSLPLNTKL
+303 ERNRGSLPLNTKL

-331 NVKNSGIQ
+331 NVKSSGIQ
-339 GLVLASLI
+339 GLVLASAI
-347 LFVFLKSISATL
+347 LFVFLKSISATI

-414 ELGKSKI
+414 ELGKNKI

-517 IRKRG
+517 IRRRG
-522 IVLLILLA
+522 IVLLILFA

-622 RQTFVEIPDME
+622 RETFVEIPDME

-704 YGLDVKEI
+704 YGLDVKDI

-787 KKKIVLYANLK
+787 KKKIVIYANMK
-798 SELDLK
+798 DELDLK

-811 ETLEDMGYPEGIT
+811 QTLEDMGYPEGIT

-830 SADMAEMSNQL
+830 SADMAEMSEQL

-972 VVVKAL
+972 VVV
-978 ITAGKTRLRPI
+978 
-989 LMTTLTTVLGMLP
+989 
-1002 LMFSN
+1002 
-1007 GEGSEIYKG
+1007 
-1016 MSFVVVFGL
+1016 FGL

-1036 PVFYYFI
+1036 PIFYYFI
-1043 DDFVKACKKL
+1043 DDFVKWCKK
-1053 KESILAK
+1053 AK
-1060 K
+1060 KVILNKK

>member
-112 ELNQIRNKFPDDMK
+112 ELNQIRNKFPDDMD

-135 SDIPALTFTL
+135 SDVPALTFTL
-145 YGGDMMEMRS
+145 YGGDKMEMRS

-168 EGVSEIDVYGGQEQE
+168 EGVSEINVYGGQEQE

-201 DVYNKMKSSS
+201 DVYTKMKSASA
-211 INIPGGILREGEKEY
+211 NLPGGILREGEKEY
-226 LIKIEAE
+226 LVKIEAE
-233 IETADEIKEIILSN
+233 IETADEIREIILSN
-247 KDGHLLKLKDIANI
+247 KDGHLLKLKDVANI
-261 KVAPKDVKSI
+261 KVAPKDIKSI

-285 KTDGGNAIS
+285 KTDGGNAVS

-303 EKNRGSLPLNTKL
+303 ERNRGSLPLNTKL

-331 NVKNSGIQ
+331 NVKSSGIQ
-339 GLVLASLI
+339 GLVLASAI
-347 LFVFLKSISATL
+347 LFVFLKSISATI

-414 ELGKSKI
+414 ELGKNKI

-517 IRKRG
+517 IRRRG
-522 IVLLILLA
+522 IVLLILFA

-830 SADMAEMSNQL
+830 SADMAEMSEQL

-972 VVVKAL
+972 VVV
-978 ITAGKTRLRPI
+978 
-989 LMTTLTTVLGMLP
+989 
-1002 LMFSN
+1002 
-1007 GEGSEIYKG
+1007 
-1016 MSFVVVFGL
+1016 FGL

-1036 PVFYYFI
+1036 PIFYYFI
-1043 DDFVKACKKL
+1043 DDFVKWCKK
-1053 KESILAK
+1053 AK
-1060 K
+1060 KVILNKK